1 MTTTNSNNSHSTSKL
16 EPLEIEF
23 RHPDQPDMP
32 LTSLVQQ
39 PLAEAIFTD
48 PSHPV
53 STTLTTEM
61 DKQEQQL
68 TLHFTNQKLSNSD
81 NQTSNNQNIAKTT
94 TTEAETRATGEV
106 LLTTT
111 VEKLSHTSTSTST
124 EASIDGERGKSGER
138 REEKLSPA
146 TSTETEKLSRTTDT
160 NVPVGEALP
169 QKRKRG
175 RPRKVKQPVP
185 ILPDTTT
192 VSNYLNKHSIF
203 YLHLFS
209 NTLTLEQVRARL
221 SDPCKK
227 TVSEQLALELL
238 AGCGDKKQ
246 QDLNRYWNI
255 ISKTA
260 KIPDNSQKN
269 AKSSNLLDDILTSV
283 EAEVFGD
290 IPEAEVQNS

>member
-1 MTTTNSNNSHSTSKL
+1 MTTTNSNNFHFTSKL

-68 TLHFTNQKLSNSD
+68 TSPLTNQKLSNSD
-81 NQTSNNQNIAKTT
+81 NQTSNNQTT
-94 TTEAETRATGEV
+94 ATEAETRATTEV
-106 LLTTT
+106 LSTTA
-111 VEKLSHTSTSTST
+111 EKLSHTTTSTSTGTGTST
-124 EASIDGERGKSGER
+124 EASTEASTDGER
-138 REEKLSPA
+138 REEKVSPA
-146 TSTETEKLSRTTDT
+146 TGTETEKLSRTPAT
-160 NVPVGEALP
+160 NVPVGEVLP

-238 AGCGDKKQ
+238 ANCGDKKP